1 MDNLAREAMLA
12 KQNNMS
18 YGRWKA
24 LHYVPNAPKAV
35 VEEEKSGYETTC
47 VNCGKVFLRENKR
60 MRLYCSNYCCDRYRY
75 LRKRGRTK
83 EGVYD
88 EQGKNYWL

>member
-18 YGRWKA
+18 YGKWKA
-24 LHYVPNAPKAV
+24 LHYVPPAPKPV
-35 VEEEKSGYETTC
+35 KVEKPKSEFEATC
-47 VNCGKVFLRENKR
+47 VCCGKTFVRENKR
-60 MRLYCSNYCCDRYRY
+60 RRLYCSRYCCDHYRY
-75 LRKRGRTK
+75 TRKIGRIV

-88 EQGKNYWL
+88 E